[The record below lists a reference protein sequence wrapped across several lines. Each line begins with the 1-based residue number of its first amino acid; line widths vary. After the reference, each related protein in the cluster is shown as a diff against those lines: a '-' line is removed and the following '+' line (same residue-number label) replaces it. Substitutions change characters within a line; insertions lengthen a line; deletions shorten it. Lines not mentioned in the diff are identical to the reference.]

1 MTKNKA
7 LIEFN
12 GLVTEFHTDGSTVRA
27 VDNISFTVNK
37 GETIGV
43 VGESGSGKS
52 VTSLSAMRLV
62 PSPPGKISSG
72 EIIFHKNESTS
83 VNLLSLSEENMRSYR
98 GNDLAMIFQEP
109 MTSLNPVFTCGDQV
123 IEAIMLHQKLN
134 SKEAKDLAI
143 DLFKKV
149 ELPDPERIFN
159 TYPHQISGGQ
169 KQRVMIAMAMSC
181 KPSVLIADEP
191 TTALDVT
198 VQKTIL
204 ELMQDLQKEYEM
216 GIIFITHD
224 LGVIAEL
231 ADKVVV
237 MYKGKIV
244 EQGNVW
250 DIFTK
255 PKHPYTK
262 GLLACRPPLNKRYKL
277 LPTVS
282 DFMSVDE
289 DHEPKQLLETDFGE
303 DAQVVHDSDG
313 TTHVAQLD
321 VRLGTHE
328 AGKRQVHIL
337 DPPYDEDEGVGVGS
351 DDLEFGTESD
361 QFASGG
367 TFAKG

>member
-1 MTKNKA
+1 MTKNKS

-27 VDNISFTVNK
+27 VDNISFTLNK

-62 PSPPGKISSG
+62 PSPPGRISSG

-109 MTSLNPVFTCGDQV
+109 MTSLNPVFTCGNQV
-123 IEAIMLHQKLN
+123 VEAIMLHQKLN

-204 ELMQDLQKEYEM
+204 ELMQDLQKEYIEVV
-216 GIIFITHD
+216 FY
-224 LGVIAEL
+224 LPLKEPLIA
-231 ADKVVV
+231 
-237 MYKGKIV
+237 
-244 EQGNVW
+244 
-250 DIFTK
+250 
-255 PKHPYTK
+255 
-262 GLLACRPPLNKRYKL
+262 CLNKNQ
-277 LPTVS
+277 PIIS
-282 DFMSVDE
+282 
-289 DHEPKQLLETDFGE
+289 
-303 DAQVVHDSDG
+303 
-313 TTHVAQLD
+313 
-321 VRLGTHE
+321 
-328 AGKRQVHIL
+328 
-337 DPPYDEDEGVGVGS
+337 
-351 DDLEFGTESD
+351 
-361 QFASGG
+361 
-367 TFAKG
+367 